1 MGLNVICFVLS
12 KENLISVFLI
22 KSINNLRLFS
32 LANFTVI
39 IFEAPYAKERALS
52 ALRFAWTADLEG
64 HTVKVWLFENGVHLA
79 KKGQKPAQGLTN
91 YGQMLEELVKG
102 GVEVKACVV
111 CAEARGIAPSELIEG
126 VKLATIHELVEW
138 TASSDKVISF

>member
-1 MGLNVICFVLS
+1 MATL
-12 KENLISVFLI
+12 
-22 KSINNLRLFS
+22 
-32 LANFTVI
+32 TVI

-64 HTVKVWLFENGVHLA
+64 HNIRIWLFENGVYLA

-91 YGQMLEELVKG
+91 YGQMLQDMIAS

-111 CAEARGIAPSELIEG
+111 CAEARGLTQTDFLDG
-126 VKLATIHELVEW
+126 VKIATVHELVDW
-138 TASSDKVISF
+138 TITSDKVITF